1 MKIGNTALTLVNIY
15 EPNNDNPD
23 LLFFQN
29 LADHLLSFEC
39 EEIIVG
45 GDFDLVMFRR
55 IKREERRQRIE
66 IRLKKSGT

>member
-1 MKIGNTALTLVNIY
+1 MKIENTALTLVNIY

-29 LADHLLSFEC
+29 LADHLSFEC

>member
-1 MKIGNTALTLVNIY
+1 MKIENTALTLVNIY

-29 LADHLLSFEC
+29 LVDHLLSFEC
-39 EEIIVG
+39 EEIIVR

>member
-1 MKIGNTALTLVNIY
+1 MKIENAVLTLVNIY

-29 LADHLLSFEC
+29 LLDHLLSFEC

>member
-1 MKIGNTALTLVNIY
+1 MKIENAVLTLVNIY

-29 LADHLLSFEC
+29 LLDHLVSFEC

-55 IKREERRQRIE
+55 IKREERRRRIE

>member
-1 MKIGNTALTLVNIY
+1 MKIENTVLTLVNIH

-23 LLFFQN
+23 LPFFQN
-29 LADHLLSFEC
+29 LLDHLLSFEC
-39 EEIIVG
+39 GEIIVG